1 MDYDDP
7 DFCVCLLDVLD
18 GDRTM
23 RKIPKL
29 EAKKRGDRSLLYT
42 LCSPVDDIEE
52 VYPFVMAMIKYVIDH
67 KLDGLA
73 ANQVGLAKQ
82 IFVTDVPGDHIRV
95 FINPI
100 VTITDHDMEPHEE
113 SCCSYMKG
121 RTRYR
126 HAHVIVDH
134 LNLKG
139 ERLILDSASPVYPE
153 EVMVRLAARV
163 QHEMEHLLGLEVRQ
177 EPDLAAEQTAL
188 CDLLL
193 SPQRVPSYDE
203 LDADLLGDY
212 ISQR

>member
-1 MDYDDP
+1 
-7 DFCVCLLDVLD
+7 
-18 GDRTM
+18 M
-23 RKIPKL
+23 RKIPKIQ
-29 EAKKRGDRSLLYT
+29 AKKRGDRGPLLT

-100 VTITDHDMEPHEE
+100 VTITDHDMEACEE
-113 SCCSYMKG
+113 SCCSYTKE

-126 HAHVIVDH
+126 HAHIIVDH

-139 ERLILDSASPVYPE
+139 ERLILDSTSPAYPE
-153 EVMVRLAARV
+153 AVMRVLAARV
-163 QHEMEHLLGLEVRQ
+163 QHEMEHLLGLDVRV

-188 CDLLL
+188 SDLLL
-193 SPQRVPSYDE
+193 SPQRVPSSE
-203 LDADLLGDY
+203 LAPADLIADY
-212 ISQR
+212 ISQI